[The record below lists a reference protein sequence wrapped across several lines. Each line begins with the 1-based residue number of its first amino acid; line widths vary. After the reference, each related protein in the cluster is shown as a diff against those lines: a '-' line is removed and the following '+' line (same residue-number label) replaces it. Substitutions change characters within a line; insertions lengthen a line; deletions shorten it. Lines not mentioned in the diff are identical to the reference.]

1 MSAEIASLADLAA
14 AAYLKSGLRVPESG
28 ITIEARDA
36 LERGRAGSYRRSAG
50 PYLESRTPDRRFGL
64 RFEWGGGSHLAAT
77 VAWRAVVGRELL
89 SRACKSDR
97 GIESGILS
105 VYSDGGLCTHKVRR
119 GGGVAKRHATAC
131 VATRCPFCWEIVA
144 RSTSPGASLH
154 VHPRFGHSTK
164 LIFPRIRLT

>member
-1 MSAEIASLADLAA
+1 MSAEIASLADLAV

-50 PYLESRTPDRRFGL
+50 PDFESRTPDRRFGL
-64 RFEWGGGSHLAAT
+64 KFGWVCNRGAISSRS
-77 VAWRAVVGRELL
+77 VIVGRELL

-105 VYSDGGLCTHKVRR
+105 VYADGGLCTHKVRR
-119 GGGVAKRHATAC
+119 GGGVAKRHATAW
-131 VATRCPFCWEIVA
+131 VATRCPFCDVVVSH
-144 RSTSPGASLH
+144 STLSGSSRH
-154 VHPRFGHSTK
+154 SHPRFGFAMAFV
-164 LIFPRIRLT
+164 FPRIRLT